1 MPQLGRGLV
10 VTARCNGA
18 GLEMIMMGLLSQHA
32 GLDMMISDRCD
43 REQTGGQRCLQSE
56 SEGCRTIV
64 ADNGSRL
71 EGAAG

>member
-1 MPQLGRGLV
+1 M

-18 GLEMIMMGLLSQHA
+18 GLEMIMMGLRSERA
-32 GLDMMISDRCD
+32 AWTMMMFDRCE